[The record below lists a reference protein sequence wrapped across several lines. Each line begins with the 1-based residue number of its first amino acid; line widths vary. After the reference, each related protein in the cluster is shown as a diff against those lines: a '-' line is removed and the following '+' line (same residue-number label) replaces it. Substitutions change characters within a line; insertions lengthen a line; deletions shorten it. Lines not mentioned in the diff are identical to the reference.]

1 MRIEDARSAKEELWN
16 TFSGQIRTGELER
29 IANRVALA
37 HGSRARSL
45 AGGSFAAALSA
56 DRPSG
61 APNYAVSLGVAVR
74 PKGNYGVAVRV
85 QASRG
90 SQPTAERLREMFAGK
105 ADIDFR
111 MIGTVRA
118 YKPWYQDI
126 SRPLCI
132 GPSVGHYQITAGTLG
147 AFVTVRRKSGTF
159 MLSNNHVLANVD
171 NATRGDRI
179 LQPGPIDNLAPSQLI
194 AGTFESAVV
203 LKKTAPNQVDCAIAK
218 INDNIDIEPRE
229 LWNVG
234 LLAGT
239 ATPYDSDT
247 ELVFKIGR
255 TSGLTWGRITAIEL
269 DPIEISMGS
278 IVHAFN
284 GQIEIEGTGVS
295 PFSKPGD
302 SGSLVVDP
310 QYKAIGLLFAGSTTG
325 GRNGKGLTYANPIDD
340 VLDKL
345 KASLVT

>member
-1 MRIEDARSAKEELWN
+1 MRIEDARSAKEELWD
-16 TFSGQIRTGELER
+16 TLSGQIHSGELER

-37 HGSRARSL
+37 HGGRARSS

-56 DRPSG
+56 DRPAG

-74 PKGNYGVAVRV
+74 PQGDYGVAVRV

-90 SQPTAERLREMFAGK
+90 SQPTAERLRELFAGQTG
-105 ADIDFR
+105 IDFR

-118 YKPWYQDI
+118 YKPWYRDI

-171 NATRGDRI
+171 NATRGDRV
-179 LQPGPIDNLAPSQLI
+179 LQPGPIDNLAPNQLI
-194 AGTFESAVV
+194 AGTFESAVA
-203 LKKTAPNQVDCAIAK
+203 LKKTALNRVDCAIAK
-218 INDNIDIEPRE
+218 INDGIGVEPSE

-239 ATPYDSDT
+239 ATPYDSDSMV
-247 ELVFKIGR
+247 VFKIGR
-255 TSGLTWGRITAIEL
+255 TSGLSWGRITATEL
-269 DPIEISMGS
+269 DPIEINMGS
-278 IVHAFN
+278 AVHAFD

-295 PFSKPGD
+295 PFSRPGD
-302 SGSLVVDP
+302 SGSLVVDS

-325 GRNGKGLTYANPIDD
+325 GRNGKGLTYANPMDD
-340 VLDKL
+340 VLDQL
-345 KASLVT
+345 NASLVI